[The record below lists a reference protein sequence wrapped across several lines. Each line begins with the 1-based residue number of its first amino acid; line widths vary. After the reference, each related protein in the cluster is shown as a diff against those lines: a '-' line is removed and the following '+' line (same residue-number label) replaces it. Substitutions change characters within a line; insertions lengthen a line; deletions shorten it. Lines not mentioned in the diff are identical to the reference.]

1 MKVDRMPW
9 VSIDRWFFRD
19 VWDRVHWIID
29 ILLKSISQISLN
41 VIDEEWKLQHDHPWM
56 NLRQYSMGE
65 KNQTMHL
72 KVLIEKQDI
81 RARPWFVYDL
91 APLIDVEDVFFYFY
105 IDKVMYSFC

>member
-1 MKVDRMPW
+1 M
-9 VSIDRWFFRD
+9 
-19 VWDRVHWIID
+19 
-29 ILLKSISQISLN
+29 
-41 VIDEEWKLQHDHPWM
+41 IDEEWKLLHDHPWM

-81 RARPWFVYDL
+81 RARHGFVYDL